1 LYFEEEEMNRLQIEN
16 IKQDRMEVEVLD
28 DDSIIRVK
36 FKGDIDMED
45 PGVLLDPFFNKL
57 HEGMLAQE
65 IKEVKADFKELNFLN
80 SSGIK
85 AVAKWIMKL
94 TEVDDDRKYSIRIIY
109 NRDITWQVTSL
120 PTLNFLV
127 PGVVK
132 VE

>member
-1 LYFEEEEMNRLQIEN
+1 MNRLQIEN
-16 IKQDRMEVEVLD
+16 IKQDRMEVEVFD
-28 DDSIIRVK
+28 DDSNMCVK

-45 PGVLLDPFFNKL
+45 PGELLDPFFKNL
-57 HEGMLAQE
+57 HEGMLAHK
-65 IKEVKADFKELNFLN
+65 IKEIKADFKELNFLN

-94 TEVDDDRKYSIRIIY
+94 TELEEAKRYTIRIIY